1 MDALRIG
8 FRVFGFR
15 RFVLL
20 FVGVFVFSFCV
31 SLVVSHTLVYVFGVR
46 SVLGGVVS
54 EDCVLV
60 VEEGSRSVLTAW
72 TPVFYVDVLS
82 SVFNTSVY
90 PVTFTP
96 TVVNGSSIV
105 VRGVGGGGLKSYL
118 DVLVEGSGN
127 LSDGGFWVL
136 VGVEAARRFGLGVG
150 DFVVVPSLLNDRVFV
165 LVVRGVYSFG
175 DLRDYEFVVP
185 LWVGRKLNGM
195 GENMVSA
202 VVVEHVSLEEVGEAL
217 RPRNLTIDYVFPFD
231 GWLLV
236 ECNGRPIAS
245 SRVVAGNGSVVFR
258 LPRGV
263 YEVVYQAVNVTYGL
277 GCVNLTGDLRV
288 GFFEEVGLIEVR
300 VKVDLGSSV
309 YLVSSNGT
317 RFEGVQTDGYVVFRV
332 PPGRYVL
339 EVDGEKYEVYVFRS
353 VSIDLGFISGEGFE
367 VVFEVLGFD
376 GSPVGD
382 FGFTIESGGFL
393 VYSGWSESSQFYAKL
408 PAGDYEL
415 TVFKPPSFYVR
426 TSFRVEG
433 SEKIVVR
440 LPNVVSNPERV
451 GGPALRTVVRALGSR
466 EASELVFRRFIGLT
480 GTVVLV
486 AAIFLSSLLLIAAVM
501 VEKQIFTSVSY
512 AIDVF
517 LSLRAS
523 RTFLF
528 RVFGPPSLLIS
539 VFACVC
545 GSSFAA
551 LLASLFKYV
560 LYPSLLG
567 YVIPLNFLH
576 LFVFP
581 VAYTLLAWLVG
592 FVHPLRKRCV
602 R

>member
-60 VEEGSRSVLTAW
+60 VGEGSRSVLTAW

-105 VRGVGGGGLKSYL
+105 VRGVGEEGLKSYL
-118 DVLVEGSGN
+118 DVMVEGSGN

-217 RPRNLTIDYVFPFD
+217 RPRNLTIDYGFPFD

-263 YEVVYQAVNVTYGL
+263 YEVVYQTVNVTYGL
-277 GCVNLTGDLRV
+277 GSVNLTDDLRV
-288 GFFEEVGLIEVR
+288 KFFEEVGLVE
-300 VKVDLGSSV
+300 VKVKVLGFSV

-317 RFEGVQTDGYVVFRV
+317 RFEGVRVGEYVVFRV
-332 PPGRYVL
+332 PPGGYVL

-353 VSIDLGFISGEGFE
+353 VSIDLGFISDEGFE
-367 VVFEVLGFD
+367 VAFEVLSFD
-376 GSPVGD
+376 GSPVED

-393 VYSGWSESSQFYAKL
+393 VCSGWSESSQFYARL

-433 SEKIVVR
+433 SEKIVVK
-440 LPNVVSNPERV
+440 LPSVVSNPERV

-480 GTVVLV
+480 GTVIVV
-486 AAIFLSSLLLIAAVM
+486 AAVFLSSLLLIAAVM
-501 VEKQIFTSVSY
+501 IEKQAFASVSY
-512 AIDVF
+512 AVDVF
-517 LSLRAS
+517 LSLR
-523 RTFLF
+523 TDYTVLF
-528 RVFGPPSLLIS
+528 EIFCVPSLLIS
-539 VFACVC
+539 VFACIC
-545 GSSFAA
+545 GSSFAV

-560 LYPSLLG
+560 FCPSLLG
-567 YVIPLNFLH
+567 YVVPLSISH

-581 VAYTLLAWLVG
+581 VVYTLLAWFIG
-592 FVHPLRKRCV
+592 FVYPLRKRCTE
-602 R
+602 

>member
-1 MDALRIG
+1 MGLWKVG

-60 VEEGSRSVLTAW
+60 VEEGSRSVFTAW

-82 SVFNTSVY
+82 SVFNASVY

-105 VRGVGGGGLKSYL
+105 VRGVDEWGLRSYL
-118 DVLVEGSGN
+118 DVLVDGSGN
-127 LSDGGFWVL
+127 LSYGGFWVL
-136 VGVEAARRFGLGVG
+136 VGVEAARRFDLGVG
-150 DFVVVPSLLNDRVFV
+150 DFVAVPSLLNDRVFV
-165 LVVRGVYSFG
+165 LVVCGIYSFG
-175 DLRDYEFVVP
+175 DFRDYEFVVP

-195 GENMVSA
+195 GEDIVSA
-202 VVVEHVSLEEVGEAL
+202 IVVEDVGLEEVDDAL
-217 RPRNLTIDYVFPFD
+217 KPRNLTIDYSFPFD

-277 GCVNLTGDLRV
+277 GCVNLTDDLRV
-288 GFFEEVGLIEVR
+288 EFFGEVGLVEVK

-309 YLVSSNGT
+309 YFVSSNGT
-317 RFEGVQTDGYVVFRV
+317 RFEGVRTDGYVVFEV

-353 VSIDLGFISGEGFE
+353 VFIDLGFVSGEGFE
-367 VVFEVLGFD
+367 VVFEVLSFD

-382 FGFTIESGGFL
+382 FGFTIESDGFL
-393 VYSGWSESSQFYAKL
+393 VYSGWSKSSQFYARL

-426 TSFRVEG
+426 TSFRVKG
-433 SEKIVVR
+433 SEKIVVK

-451 GGPALRTVVRALGSR
+451 GGSVLRTVVRALGSK
-466 EASELVFRRFIGLT
+466 EASELVFRRFVGLT
-480 GTVVLV
+480 GAVIVV
-486 AAIFLSSLLLIAAVM
+486 AAVFLSSLLLIVAVM
-501 VEKQIFTSVSY
+501 VEKQVFASVSY
-512 AIDVF
+512 AVDVF
-517 LSLRAS
+517 LYLMAS
-523 RTFLF
+523 RNFLL
-528 RVFGPPSLLIS
+528 RVFGLPSLFIS

-545 GSSFAA
+545 GSSFAM

-560 LYPSLLG
+560 LCPSFLG

-581 VAYTLLAWLVG
+581 VVYTLLAWLVG
-592 FVHPLRKRCV
+592 FVYPLRKRCAW
-602 R
+602 